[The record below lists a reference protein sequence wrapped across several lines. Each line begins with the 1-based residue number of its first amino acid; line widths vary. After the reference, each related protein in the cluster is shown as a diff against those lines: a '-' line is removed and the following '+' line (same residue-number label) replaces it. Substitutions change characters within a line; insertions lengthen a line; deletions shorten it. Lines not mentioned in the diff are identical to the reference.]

1 MYLFFDTETTGLPKK
16 WDAPVS
22 DLENWPRLVQIAWLY
37 FDENGN
43 EISNKSEIIKPEGF
57 TIPEE
62 ASNVHGISTKSA
74 MEKGIDLKEVLKEFS
89 NIMGKTKFLIA
100 HNMSFDEK
108 IIDAEFIRKGIG
120 KSLFSPEKICTKEAS
135 TQYCEIPGNYGYKWP
150 SLSELHIK
158 LFGSD
163 FDDAHDALVD
173 VKACAKCFFELKK
186 RGVILFK

>member
-1 MYLFFDTETTGLPKK
+1 MYLFFDTETTGLPKR

-37 FDENGN
+37 FDENGK

-57 TIPEE
+57 IIPEE
-62 ASNVHGISTKSA
+62 ASRVHGISTEIAIK
-74 MEKGIDLKEVLKEFS
+74 KGIDLNKVLREFS
-89 NIMGKTKFLIA
+89 DITSKAKFLIA

-108 IIDAEFIRKGIG
+108 IIDAEFLRKKIG
-120 KSLFSPEKICTKEAS
+120 KSLFQPEKICTKEAS
-135 TQYCEIPGNYGYKWP
+135 TQYCGIPGNYGYKWP

-163 FDDAHDALVD
+163 FEDAHDALID
-173 VKACAKCFFELKK
+173 VEACARCFFELKK
-186 RGVILFK
+186 KGIILFK

>member
-1 MYLFFDTETTGLPKK
+1 MYLFFDTETTGLPKR

-37 FDENGN
+37 FDENGK

-57 TIPEE
+57 IIPEE
-62 ASNVHGISTKSA
+62 ASRVHGISTEIAIK
-74 MEKGIDLKEVLKEFS
+74 KGIDLNKVLREFS
-89 NIMGKTKFLIA
+89 DITSKAKFLIA

-108 IIDAEFIRKGIG
+108 IIDAEFLRKKIG
-120 KSLFSPEKICTKEAS
+120 KSLFQPEKICTKEAS

-163 FDDAHDALVD
+163 FEDAHDALID
-173 VKACAKCFFELKK
+173 VEACARCFFELKK
-186 RGVILFK
+186 KGIILFK

>member
-1 MYLFFDTETTGLPKK
+1 MYLFFDTETTGLPKR
-16 WDAPVS
+16 WDALAS

-43 EISNKSEIIKPEGF
+43 EISNKSDIIKPEGF
-57 TIPEE
+57 VIPEE
-62 ASNVHGISTKSA
+62 ASNVHGISTKIA

-89 NIMGKTKFLIA
+89 DIMGETKFLIA

-108 IIDAEFIRKGIG
+108 IIDAEFIRKGIR

-186 RGVILFK
+186 RGIVLFK